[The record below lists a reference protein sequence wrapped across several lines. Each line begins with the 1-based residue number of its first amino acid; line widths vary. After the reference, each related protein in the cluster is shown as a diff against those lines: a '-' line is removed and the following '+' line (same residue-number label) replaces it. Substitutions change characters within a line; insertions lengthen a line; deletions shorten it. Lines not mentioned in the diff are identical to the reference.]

1 MMKHAF
7 VLATAFL
14 AASQPASAQDFRPV
28 IDRLAK
34 AWERADVSVV
44 GSHAASLGLS
54 LDVEGR
60 RTGPLPERQA
70 SSALRRL
77 FDDRETIAITPGIA
91 KELDGEPRRAFAEL
105 TWITR
110 ARGTTIPERS
120 TIVFSLELEKGRWR
134 VTEIR
139 LIR

>member
-1 MMKHAF
+1 VTRAI
-7 VLATAFL
+7 VVAAALLGAT
-14 AASQPASAQDFRPV
+14 QPARAQDFRPV

-34 AWERADVSVV
+34 AWERADVSAV
-44 GSHAASLGLS
+44 GAHAASIGLS

-70 SSALRRL
+70 ASALRRL
-77 FDDRETIAITPGIA
+77 FDDRETIAINPGIA

-105 TWITR
+105 TWVTR
-110 ARGTTIPERS
+110 ARGTTIPQRS
-120 TIVFSLELEKGRWR
+120 TIVFTLELEKGRWR

>member
-1 MMKHAF
+1 MTKRALVF
-7 VLATAFL
+7 AAAVLS
-14 AASQPASAQDFRPV
+14 AAQPASAQDFRPV

-34 AWERADVSVV
+34 AWERADVSQV
-44 GSHAASLGLS
+44 GSLAASAGLS
-54 LDVEGR
+54 LFVEGR

-70 SSALRRL
+70 ASALRRL
-77 FDDRETIAITPGIA
+77 FDDRETISINPGIA

-120 TIVFSLELEKGRWR
+120 TLVFTLELEKGRWR

>member
-1 MMKHAF
+1 MKRALFFAVAVIGVAHP
-7 VLATAFL
+7 LR
-14 AASQPASAQDFRPV
+14 AQDFRPV
-28 IDRLAK
+28 VQRLAE
-34 AWERADVSVV
+34 AWERADVGAV
-44 GSHAASLGLS
+44 GALAASDGLS

-60 RTGPLPERQA
+60 RTGPLQERQA

-77 FDDRETIAITPGIA
+77 FQDRETIAINPGVA
-91 KELDGEPRRAFAEL
+91 KELDGAPRRAFAEL

-120 TIVFSLELEKGRWR
+120 TVVFTLELEKGRWR

>member
-1 MMKHAF
+1 MKRAI
-7 VLATAFL
+7 VLAVALLGATQ
-14 AASQPASAQDFRPV
+14 AANAQDFRPV
-28 IDRLAK
+28 VDRLAK
-34 AWERADVSVV
+34 AWERGDISAV

-60 RTGPLPERQA
+60 RTGPLAERQA
-70 SSALRRL
+70 ASALRRL
-77 FDDRETIAITPGIA
+77 FDDRETIAINPGIA

-110 ARGTTIPERS
+110 ARGTTIPESS
-120 TIVFSLELEKGRWR
+120 TLVFTLELEKGRWR